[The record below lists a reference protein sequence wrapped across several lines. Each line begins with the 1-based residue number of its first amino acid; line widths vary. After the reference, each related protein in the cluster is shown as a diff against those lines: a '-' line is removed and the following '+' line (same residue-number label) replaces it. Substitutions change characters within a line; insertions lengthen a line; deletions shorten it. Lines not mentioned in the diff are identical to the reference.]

1 MSVASRVVLLGVAA
15 ALVAL
20 PARAEVSEVKIAQQY
35 GVAYLPLMY
44 LEQEKLL
51 EKHARAAGLPD
62 LKVNWTKF
70 AAGNIMNDALLSES
84 LHFASGGVTP
94 LITLWAKTR
103 GNLDVKG
110 VVAMNSMPLYLNT
123 RNPNVKSIKDF
134 TDQDKIALPA
144 VKVSFQAV
152 HLQMAAAKAF
162 GADQYGK
169 LDKLTVAMSHPDG
182 MTALTS
188 GGGEI
193 TAHFTAPPF
202 QYQELD
208 KPGIHKLLNSYEV
221 VGGPHT
227 FTLVWTT
234 NKFREQNPKVYG
246 AFVKAFNEAVDT
258 INRDKA
264 KAAENYIKWSGYKG
278 DKALLMKIFNDPD
291 VQFTTTP
298 GNTTRY
304 SDFMHQVGS
313 IKVKPASWKELFF
326 PEVHHLKGS

>member
-1 MSVASRVVLLGVAA
+1 
-15 ALVAL
+15 
-20 PARAEVSEVKIAQQY
+20 
-35 GVAYLPLMY
+35 
-44 LEQEKLL
+44 
-51 EKHARAAGLPD
+51 
-62 LKVNWTKF
+62 
-70 AAGNIMNDALLSES
+70 MNDALLSES

-123 RNPNVKSIKDF
+123 RNPSVKSIKDF
-134 TDQDKIALPA
+134 SDQDKIALPA

-202 QYQELD
+202 QYQELE

-264 KAAENYIKWSGYKG
+264 KAAENYVKWANYKG

-298 GNTTRY
+298 GNTTKY